1 MVVGAQGLYTRWPD
15 LPFEERRRVVE
26 TIVERIVVG
35 SGEVEINLFYAP
47 PAPVRRH
54 VVVTALILKAP
65 VLMRPQCRVMHGAA
79 ARPFEAGGERPGE

>member
-1 MVVGAQGLYTRWPD
+1 MGAQGLYTRWPG

-26 TIVERIVVG
+26 TIVKRIVVG

-65 VLMRPQCRVMHGAA
+65 K
-79 ARPFEAGGERPGE
+79 EAPSMDACTPLSPPIHPPS